1 MLFAVAVNNHGDN
14 EYVVPLGLNV
24 LTYFLEIVI
33 TSPAAGIAVNVTV
46 VKPAFT
52 V

>member
-1 MLFAVAVNNHGDN
+1 MLSTVNKYGDN
-14 EYVVPLGLNV
+14 EYVAPLAVNALKK
-24 LTYFLEIVI
+24 FLLILI

-46 VKPAFT
+46 VNPALT

>member
-1 MLFAVAVNNHGDN
+1 MLFTVNKYGDN
-14 EYVVPLGLNV
+14 EYDAPLAVNALKK
-24 LTYFLEIVI
+24 FLAILI
-33 TSPAAGIAVNVTV
+33 TSPAAGVDVNVTV